1 MGEDGSVYEDVVQL
15 LPAYS
20 ATVDMY
26 VDTPGTWFYHCHVN
40 DHVEAGMVATYTVLN
55 ETCTDCV
62 GWAEAETVDEQ
73 QQENDVMS
81 VLRTGD
87 TWIIVV
93 VSLVVNWIGMALAW
107 LMARQCRCG
116 TKGRRQSLW
125 GTNGSLREPMLTEED
140 LELQSTAK

>member
-40 DHVEAGMVATYTVLN
+40 DHVEAGMIATYTVKN

-62 GWAEAETVDEQ
+62 GISDDGDSNTSSDDDESFGVILSSN
-73 QQENDVMS
+73 E
-81 VLRTGD
+81 
-87 TWIIVV
+87 TWIIVMISFVLNWCGV
-93 VSLVVNWIGMALAW
+93 VCLWMFYKYFCQNRKRRNKVN
-107 LMARQCRCG
+107 
-116 TKGRRQSLW
+116 
-125 GTNGSLREPMLTEED
+125 NG
-140 LELQSTAK
+140 